1 MKTTDVLGPWQ
12 MAFSRFKKNKFAIAG
27 AIFLVVV
34 ILMTIIIPMISPY
47 PLTDIN
53 VAMRFRKPSSLHP
66 FGTDRYG
73 QDVMTRVMYGGR
85 LSLILAFFSA
95 SITILV
101 GTVIGSISGYFGGWV
116 DNMLMRFTEMIHVL
130 PLIPV
135 LIAFSAIFTS
145 GLDPLVRMITTMGIY
160 GLLSYPDLARLVR
173 GQVLI
178 HKKNEFMNAAELL
191 GLSKR
196 SKIFKHLLP
205 NIFGI
210 IIASSAGIIAN
221 ALLIEVMLSFV
232 GLGFPAPTPTWGNLI
247 PNIRSAGISAYYWL
261 WFFPVT
267 LISMTVISINL
278 MGEGLRL
285 ALDPKEE
292 GK

>member
-1 MKTTDVLGPWQ
+1 MKNYDALGPWQ
-12 MAFSRFKKNKFAIAG
+12 MAFQRFRKNKIAIAG
-27 AIFLVVV
+27 ALFLIIV
-34 ILMTIIIPMISPY
+34 ILMTIIIPAISPY

-53 VAMRFRKPSSLHP
+53 VVMRYKKPSVLHP
-66 FGTDRYG
+66 FGTDQYG
-73 QDVMTRVMYGGR
+73 QDMMTRVMFGGR
-85 LSLILAFFSA
+85 LSLVLAFFSA
-95 SITILV
+95 FITILT
-101 GTVIGSISGYFGGWV
+101 GTLIGSVSGYIGGWI
-116 DNMLMRFTEMIHVL
+116 DHALMRFTEMIHVL

-135 LIAFSAIFTS
+135 LIAFSAIFTR
-145 GLDPLVRMITTMGIY
+145 GLDPMDRMITTMGIY
-160 GLLSYPDLARLVR
+160 GLLSYPSLARLVR
-173 GQVLI
+173 GQILV

-191 GLSKR
+191 GLSKS

-205 NIFGI
+205 NVFGI

-247 PNIRSAGISAYYWL
+247 PNIRSAGISAYYWM

-267 LISMTVISINL
+267 LISLTVISINL

-292 GK
+292 GR

>member
-1 MKTTDVLGPWQ
+1 MKNYDALCPWQ
-12 MAFSRFKKNKFAIAG
+12 MAFQRFRKNKIAIAG
-27 AIFLVVV
+27 ALFLIIV
-34 ILMTIIIPMISPY
+34 ILMTIIIPAISPY

-53 VAMRFRKPSSLHP
+53 VVMRYKKPSVLHP
-66 FGTDRYG
+66 FGTDQYG
-73 QDVMTRVMYGGR
+73 QDMMTRVMFGGR
-85 LSLILAFFSA
+85 LSLVLAFFSA
-95 SITILV
+95 FITILT
-101 GTVIGSISGYFGGWV
+101 GTLIGSVSGYIGGWI
-116 DNMLMRFTEMIHVL
+116 DHALMRFTEMIHVL

-135 LIAFSAIFTS
+135 LIAFSAIFTR
-145 GLDPLVRMITTMGIY
+145 GLDPMDRMITTMGIY
-160 GLLSYPDLARLVR
+160 GLLSYPSLARLVR
-173 GQVLI
+173 GQILL

-191 GLSKR
+191 GLSKS

-205 NIFGI
+205 NVFGI

-247 PNIRSAGISAYYWL
+247 PNIRSAGISAYYWM

-267 LISMTVISINL
+267 LISLTVISINL

-292 GK
+292 GR

>member
-1 MKTTDVLGPWQ
+1 MKNYDALGPWQ
-12 MAFSRFKKNKFAIAG
+12 MAFQRFRKNKIAIAG
-27 AIFLVVV
+27 ALFLIIV
-34 ILMTIIIPMISPY
+34 ILMTIIIPAISPY

-53 VAMRFRKPSSLHP
+53 VVMRYKKPSVIHP
-66 FGTDRYG
+66 FGTDQYG
-73 QDVMTRVMYGGR
+73 QDMMTRVMFGGR
-85 LSLILAFFSA
+85 LSLVLAFFSA
-95 SITILV
+95 FITILT
-101 GTVIGSISGYFGGWV
+101 GTLIGSVSGYIGGWI
-116 DNMLMRFTEMIHVL
+116 DHALMRFTEMIHVL

-135 LIAFSAIFTS
+135 LIAFSAIFTR
-145 GLDPLVRMITTMGIY
+145 GLDPMDRMITTMGIY
-160 GLLSYPDLARLVR
+160 GLLSYPSLARLVR
-173 GQVLI
+173 GQILV

-191 GLSKR
+191 GLSKS

-205 NIFGI
+205 NVFGI

-247 PNIRSAGISAYYWL
+247 PNIRSAGISAYYWM

-267 LISMTVISINL
+267 LISLTVISINL

-292 GK
+292 GR